1 MLLVFKEM
9 ESWIIYDFFI
19 YIPIPLNRNDL
30 SQINIYYVN
39 FDKPIIISTFV
50 AIILAIV
57 SHWAARI
64 ILHSGNSIET
74 IAFYTCVHKTQGGG
88 FMRIASIIFEQI
100 DKINT
105 LLYRN
110 AGANTFYIQNKLWR

>member
-1 MLLVFKEM
+1 MFSELIGM
-9 ESWIIYDFFI
+9 ESWIIYDFF
-19 YIPIPLNRNDL
+19 YFIPIPLNRNKL

-64 ILHSGNSIET
+64 ILLSGNPIET
-74 IAFYTCVHKTQGGG
+74 LAFLLVFTRHKEVVLCGLQQY
-88 FMRIASIIFEQI
+88 SL
-100 DKINT
+100 N
-105 LLYRN
+105 
-110 AGANTFYIQNKLWR
+110 

>member
-50 AIILAIV
+50 AINLKEHTLDCE
-57 SHWAARI
+57 SLSPQRF
-64 ILHSGNSIET
+64 SIGLQ
-74 IAFYTCVHKTQGGG
+74 K
-88 FMRIASIIFEQI
+88 
-100 DKINT
+100 
-105 LLYRN
+105 
-110 AGANTFYIQNKLWR
+110 